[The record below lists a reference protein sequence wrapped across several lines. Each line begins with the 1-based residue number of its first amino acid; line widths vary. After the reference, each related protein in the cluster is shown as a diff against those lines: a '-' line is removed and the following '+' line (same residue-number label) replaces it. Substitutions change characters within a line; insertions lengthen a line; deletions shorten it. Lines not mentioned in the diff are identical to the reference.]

1 MTSSSTLCRARLEGA
16 LRQGQGFAADFAAG
30 HHDLL
35 LRENGK
41 KLEKMGKHGKN
52 GKKWEKW
59 EKMKQSALERVRRK
73 SMGTKN
79 IYLKTLRTYM
89 CECV

>member
-41 KLEKMGKHGKN
+41 KWEKMGK
-52 GKKWEKW
+52 
-59 EKMKQSALERVRRK
+59 RK

>member
-41 KLEKMGKHGKN
+41 KWEKMGKN
-52 GKKWEKW
+52 E
-59 EKMKQSALERVRRK
+59 A
-73 SMGTKN
+73 
-79 IYLKTLRTYM
+79 I
-89 CECV
+89 CA

>member
-41 KLEKMGKHGKN
+41 K
-52 GKKWEKW
+52 W

-79 IYLKTLRTYM
+79 IYLKTLRTYVRTFVSVYDRY
-89 CECV
+89 E

>member
-41 KLEKMGKHGKN
+41 KWEKMGKMGKNGKNGKN
-52 GKKWEKW
+52 GKK
-59 EKMKQSALERVRRK
+59 
-73 SMGTKN
+73 
-79 IYLKTLRTYM
+79 
-89 CECV
+89 

>member
-35 LRENGK
+35 LREK
-41 KLEKMGKHGKN
+41 WEKIGKN
-52 GKKWEKW
+52 GKKW

-79 IYLKTLRTYM
+79 IYLKTLRTY
-89 CECV
+89 VHV